1 LREGGIERYPENIN
15 TRHLQEQ
22 RERERSRLTRRRWLR
37 QERIER

>member
-22 RERERSRLTRRRWLR
+22 RERERGADLRGEDGLDRRG
-37 QERIER
+37 